1 MKRKIRIVLIACAVV
16 LAVGVSITG
25 TVLAMPNESAITANC
40 RNAQST
46 LGQIEKSDVVLRINR
61 GRSYNDTLELF
72 FAMNAR
78 LSNNRIAA
86 PHLAEITSDFNN
98 KLTAFRN
105 DYNSYDDLVT
115 QITGMDCVAQPND
128 FYNQLNNLRAGR
140 DKLASDVTNLNQL
153 IDNYRNEF
161 NSVVKDIK

>member
-1 MKRKIRIVLIACAVV
+1 LIVCAVV
-16 LAVGVSITG
+16 LAVGVSITR
-25 TVLAMPNESAITANC
+25 TVLAMPNESTITANC

-86 PHLAEITSDFNN
+86 PRLAEITSDFNN

-128 FYNQLNNLRAGR
+128 FYNQLNNLRIGR